1 VRVDTYAT
9 VERCVGMHVSKLQRC
24 CHHMLCFEVGDCFD
38 ALVQVHVASAEV
50 RVRLALPRPVA
61 HLLLCN
67 RQALSVVLDGLA
79 EVPLR
84 PIRIPEVPVRLALS
98 RPVAHLLCNRKVLP
112 VVLDGLCIV
121 ILRPIRVAEVHVRL
135 ALPRPVAHLLCN
147 RQALRVVVDGLAE
160 VPCESYAL
168 PRFPYAMPS
177 PARSPTSV
185 VRCSWWCSSA
195 LEKFPR
201 FRHRS
206 SHCGCHRPGRA
217 LLRCHAPP
225 VGSTS
230 KLL

>member
-98 RPVAHLLCNRKVLP
+98 RPVAHLLCNR
-112 VVLDGLCIV
+112 
-121 ILRPIRVAEVHVRL
+121 
-135 ALPRPVAHLLCN
+135 
-147 RQALRVVVDGLAE
+147 QALRLA
-160 VPCESYAL
+160 
-168 PRFPYAMPS
+168 
-177 PARSPTSV
+177 ARSCAATP
-185 VRCSWWCSSA
+185 RQSA
-195 LEKFPR
+195 
-201 FRHRS
+201 
-206 SHCGCHRPGRA
+206 
-217 LLRCHAPP
+217 APASCFSILTTRIWSA
-225 VGSTS
+225 VGFAAC
-230 KLL
+230 